1 MRNLH
6 KTLGMMALFAAVT
19 PAGFAQYVPSHP
31 KYVTYIDDDK
41 SFYQY
46 FPTWEPGDKLSADEN
61 FFISRVKIKDR
72 FVNRNTQVVPDDERN
87 NQRKFSLCTPMGI
100 SDTYWQTLPRY
111 VMDGDNF
118 SMWSYLDSQGGWS
131 QSWIR
136 TVGAYSDVCHKNGVA
151 NSGGVIFFD
160 SWGGDNTIPQATVN
174 ILVEKN
180 PDGSFKYLEKFIKFI
195 RYYGVDGVTFNPEG
209 YIAHA
214 DLLQDFLAAVIE
226 EAPKYDWQFHVYWY
240 GANSNNGYLNLS
252 SVLNS
257 GNSNWFIKNGKTV
270 TDVYF
275 LNYDWSSSINTSI
288 QTAEGLRKGSTN
300 NLYAGFDI
308 QGNWLARGN
317 WSRIKNTDISIIF
330 WGNHTTDMIYQNST
344 EFGSTDEAVQK
355 CYLQK
360 QEEVFSGGNRNPAAT
375 PALVAGGV
383 QQSSSAAMKKFHG
396 IAALMPARSSLQELP
411 FITRFSLGNG
421 KVFRNE
427 GEVTFRNK
435 WYSLSSQDYLPT
447 WRWWITDHSGNVPAD
462 AITCGFTFD
471 DSWYA
476 GSCMEVKGATK
487 ASDLRLFKTNFNV
500 KGGDELRFVYKLNG
514 KDGASHAR
522 LFWSFVGSEQD
533 FHYADLPDAESGAWH
548 TFSTT
553 AGAAGMEGNVALI
566 GISYDDTPADY
577 HMLLGEFAI
586 VPDKA
591 YTPVKPTVSSTE
603 FLERTFNSVSYK
615 IIWDCKPLQAKSDAS
630 LPVYNDDID
639 TWYFEVYSQAEGG
652 EPKLDG
658 VTTSWAHYVV
668 GAFSDPAVKNYRFGV
683 RAVSPDGKTASEI
696 AWGDWQAI
704 EATMVEGIS
713 IDRPVVKSGETF
725 TVGYDDPLHSEA
737 KKWEIVD
744 PASGKTMFTQ
754 QGGNGFTTSIAELG
768 TYDVVLTDAA
778 GKRSSYRGF
787 VQISPDATGSLP
799 VINDFTAASLVLT
812 DENPAT
818 AVNFDV
824 RLGEGSVS
832 HALKMEDA
840 NQFRIPKEAL
850 PKSQRVYSIGFWVK
864 PDMFAHSKY
873 GTNLINKR
881 NVDRAWPHN
890 NWGAFWVIVWPEWA
904 DKNGYQCL
912 DANVISYTMYQ
923 SSNGSFAGNSNIHET
938 PFTTCTTD
946 YRLGAQE
953 TYALNPGTWTHVM
966 ISYDGSK
973 QKIFFNG
980 KKVCET
986 STNFVEYDESPVYIG
1001 GSNVYHAGIN
1011 GCIDDVQ
1018 VWHKALT
1025 EDEVK
1030 VAMMGYEGKTVPAE
1044 LKAYYTFEDVQADG
1058 SFANLGSGGAALSGA
1073 YVQLVGAAG
1082 ESTMGTTEVILQPD
1096 TDALGNPTLPGSLP
1110 ITTQAEL
1117 LAPGLETAV
1126 NGNQGTLRANA
1137 ATEAGQHD
1145 VTLTLTNMWG
1155 KASLTKPGYITYDD
1169 AVGIRQVETSDD
1181 NADADAPIYN
1191 VAGQRVSQTTHG
1203 VYIIG
1208 GKRVV
1213 K

>member
-1 MRNLH
+1 MKNMH

-19 PAGFAQYVPSHP
+19 PAVFAQYVPSHP
-31 KYVTYIDDDK
+31 KYVTYIDEDK
-41 SFYQY
+41 SFYEY

-72 FVNRNTQVVPDDERN
+72 FVNRNTQVVPDNERN

-118 SMWSYLDSQGGWS
+118 SMWSYIDSQGGWS

-174 ILVEKN
+174 VLVEKN
-180 PDGSFKYLEKFIKFI
+180 PDGTFKYLEKFIKFI

-209 YIAHA
+209 YIANA
-214 DLLQDFLAAVIE
+214 GLLQDFLAAVIE
-226 EAPKYDWQFHVYWY
+226 EAPKYGWEFHVYWY
-240 GANSNNGYLNLS
+240 GANSNNGKLNLS
-252 SVLNS
+252 SMLTS
-257 GNSNWFIKNGKTV
+257 EKSDWFIKNGKTV

-275 LNYDWSSSINTSI
+275 LNYDWANSINTSI
-288 QTAEGLRKGSTN
+288 QTAENLRKGSTN

-308 QGNWLARGN
+308 QGNWLSRGN

-344 EFGSTDEAVQK
+344 EYGSTDEAVQQ
-355 CYLQK
+355 CYLVK
-360 QEEVFSGGNRNPAAT
+360 QEEVFSGGNRNPANT
-375 PALVAGGV
+375 PALVASGV

-396 IAALMPARSSLQELP
+396 IAALMPARSTLQELP

-427 GEVTFRNK
+427 GEVTFNNK

-447 WRWWITDHSGNVPAD
+447 WRWWITDHDGNVPED
-462 AITCGFTFD
+462 AIQCGFTFN
-471 DSWYA
+471 DSWYS

-487 ASDLRLFKTNFNV
+487 ASDVRLFKTNFNV
-500 KGGDELRFVYKLNG
+500 SGNDEVRFVYKING
-514 KDGASHAR
+514 TDGASHAR
-522 LFWSFVGSEQD
+522 LFWSFVDSEQKL
-533 FHYADLPDAESGAWH
+533 HYIDIPNAEVDTWN

-553 AGAAGMEGNVALI
+553 AAAAGMEGNVALL

-577 HMLLGEFAI
+577 GMLLGEFAI
-586 VPDKA
+586 VPEKTYA
-591 YTPVKPTVSSTE
+591 PVEPTVSSTE
-603 FLERTFNSVSYK
+603 FLERTYNSVSYK
-615 IIWDCKPLQAKSDAS
+615 IIWDCKPLVAKTDES
-630 LPVYNDDID
+630 LPVYNEDVD
-639 TWYFEVYSQAEGG
+639 TWYYEIYSQAKGD
-652 EPKLDG
+652 EPRLDG

-668 GAFSDPAVKNYRFGV
+668 GAFSDPEVEDYRFGV
-683 RAVSPDGKTASEI
+683 RAVAPDGKTASEI
-696 AWGDWQAI
+696 AWGEWKTIQS
-704 EATMVEGIS
+704 TMVEGIT
-713 IDRPVVKSGETF
+713 IDRPVIKSGETF
-725 TVGYDDPLHSEA
+725 NVRYEDPLHIEA
-737 KKWEIVD
+737 KQWKIID
-744 PASGKTMFTQ
+744 ASSGNTVFTQ
-754 QGGNGFTTSIAELG
+754 EGGNGFTTAIEELG
-768 TYDVVLTDAA
+768 TYDVVLTDAE
-778 GKRSSYRGF
+778 GNESHYRGF
-787 VQISPDATGSLP
+787 VQVSTDATGSLP
-799 VINDFTAASLVLT
+799 TVNDFTAKSLILN
-812 DENPAT
+812 DEVPST
-818 AVNFDV
+818 TVDFDV
-824 RLGEGSVS
+824 RLGEGTIS

-840 NQFRIPKEAL
+840 NQFRIPSEAL
-850 PKSQRVYSIGFWVK
+850 PKTQRTYSIGFWVK

-881 NVDRAWPHN
+881 NVNRSWPHN
-890 NWGAFWVIVWPEWA
+890 NWGAFWVIVWPKWE
-904 DKNGYQCL
+904 DSSGKQCL
-912 DANVISYTMYQ
+912 DENVISYTMYQ
-923 SSNGSFAGNSNIHET
+923 SSNGNFAGNSNIHET
-938 PFTTCTTD
+938 PFTSCTTD
-946 YRLGAQE
+946 FRLGAKE

-986 STNFVEYDESPVYIG
+986 STKFVEYDESPIYIG

-1030 VAMMGYEGKTVPAE
+1030 VAMMGYEGKTVPAD
-1044 LKAYYTFEDVQADG
+1044 LKAYYTFEDVLSDG
-1058 SFANLGSGGAALSGA
+1058 SFANLGAGGENLKGA

-1082 ESTMGTTEVILQPD
+1082 ESTQGTVEEILDPD
-1096 TDALGNPTLPGSLP
+1096 TDALGNPTLPGSLA
-1110 ITTQAEL
+1110 ITTTAEL
-1117 LAPGLETAV
+1117 SAPGLECAV
-1126 NGNQGTLRANA
+1126 SGNQGSLRTNA
-1137 ATEAGQHD
+1137 ATEAGTYD

-1155 KASLTKPGYITYDD
+1155 KASLTKPEYITVNE
-1169 AVGIRQVETSDD
+1169 ASGIRQVENTEG
-1181 NADADAPIYN
+1181 NANAETPIFN
-1191 VAGQRVSQTTHG
+1191 IAGQRVSNATHG
-1203 VYIIG
+1203 VYIVG